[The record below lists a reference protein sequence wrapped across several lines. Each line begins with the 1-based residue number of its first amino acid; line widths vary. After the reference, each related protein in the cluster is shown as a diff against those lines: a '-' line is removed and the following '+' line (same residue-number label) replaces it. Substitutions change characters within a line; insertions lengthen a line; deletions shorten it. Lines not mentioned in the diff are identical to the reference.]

1 MKKTTIYIPVLL
13 LLFAA
18 PLVMGQDWLVPAEE
32 ATKANPSAYTLDNI
46 KSGKEIYTLNC
57 KSCHGDPGKNNPLAL
72 VPLPVDIAS
81 ERMQA
86 NTEGELFYKISK
98 GKGVMPPF
106 QSTLSEEDRWMLVNF
121 IENYSPDREALFID
135 APPIKA
141 KLLASV
147 SQEKGSVE
155 ILAEFEGPDAEY
167 LSLSGAPV
175 SISSSKAFG
184 NIWIGQAITNDMGRA
199 EFIIPEDVLGDE
211 EGGYISIVV
220 SLDENYEAQEVALE
234 KALVGKPKL
243 VPKLIQPEV
252 LWSTNENIST
262 WLLLSYILAAGG
274 SWFVIGYV
282 VFQII
287 KIKRYSKS
295 S

>member
-32 ATKANPSAYTLDNI
+32 AALANPSAYTLENI
-46 KSGKEIYTLNC
+46 KSGKAIYTLNC

-86 NTEGELFYKISK
+86 NTEGELFYKISN

-106 QSTLSEEDRWMLVNF
+106 QSTLSEADRWMLVNL
-121 IENYSPDREALFID
+121 IENYSPDREALYID

-147 SQEKGSVE
+147 SQEKGSIE
-155 ILAEFEGPDAEY
+155 ILAEYEGPDAEY
-167 LSLSGAPV
+167 LSLAGAPV
-175 SISSSKAFG
+175 SISSRRAFG

-199 EFIIPEDVLGDE
+199 EFIIPEDVKGDE
-211 EGGYISIVV
+211 EGYISMVV

-234 KALVGKPKL
+234 KAFVGKPKD

-252 LWSTNENIST
+252 LWSTNDNVST

>member
-1 MKKTTIYIPVLL
+1 MKKTTIYISGLL
-13 LLFAA
+13 LLFVA

-32 ATKANPSAYTLDNI
+32 AAKTNPSAYTLENI
-46 KSGKEIYTLNC
+46 KSGKATYTLNC
-57 KSCHGDPGKNNPLAL
+57 KSCHGDVGKNNPLAL

-86 NTEGELFYKISK
+86 NSEGGLYFKISN
-98 GKGVMPPF
+98 GKGLMPPF
-106 QSTLSEEDRWMLVNF
+106 QSTLSEKDRWNLVNF
-121 IENYSPDREALFID
+121 IMNFNPDREALLID

-147 SQEKGSVE
+147 SQEKKSLE
-155 ILAEFEGPDAEY
+155 ILAEYEGPDAEY
-167 LSLSGAPV
+167 LDLVGAPV

-184 NIWIGQAITNDMGRA
+184 NLLIGQAITNETGRA
-199 EFIIPEDVLGDE
+199 EFIIPDDVIGDE
-211 EGGYISIVV
+211 EGYISIVV
-220 SLDENYEAQEVALE
+220 SLGEDYEAREVVLE
-234 KALVGKPKL
+234 KALLGKAKL

-252 LWSTNENIST
+252 LWSTNDNVST

-274 SWFVIGYV
+274 SWLVIGYV
-282 VFQII
+282 IFQIV

>member
-1 MKKTTIYIPVLL
+1 MKKTTIYISGLL
-13 LLFAA
+13 LLFVA

-32 ATKANPSAYTLDNI
+32 AAKTNPSAYTLEII
-46 KSGKEIYTLNC
+46 KSGKATYTLNC
-57 KSCHGDPGKNNPLAL
+57 KSCHGDAGKNNPLAL

-86 NTEGELFYKISK
+86 NSEGELYYKISN
-98 GKGVMPPF
+98 GKGLMPPF
-106 QSTLSEEDRWMLVNF
+106 QTTLSDEDRWNLVNF
-121 IENYSPDREALFID
+121 IMNFNPDREALLFE

-147 SQEKGSVE
+147 SQENKSLE
-155 ILAEFEGPDAEY
+155 ILAEYEGPDAEY
-167 LSLSGAPV
+167 LDLVGASV

-184 NIWIGQAITNDMGRA
+184 NLLIGQAITNETGRA
-199 EFIIPEDVLGDE
+199 EFIIPDDVIGDE
-211 EGGYISIVV
+211 EGYISIVV
-220 SLDENYEAQEVALE
+220 SLDENYEALEVVLE
-234 KALVGKPKL
+234 KALLGKAKL

-252 LWSTNENIST
+252 LWSTNDNVST

-274 SWFVIGYV
+274 SWLVIAYV
-282 VFQII
+282 IFQIR

>member
-1 MKKTTIYIPVLL
+1 MKRTTIYISGLL

-18 PLVMGQDWLVPAEE
+18 PLLMGQDWPVPAEDAAME
-32 ATKANPSAYTLDNI
+32 NPTAYTLQNV
-46 KSGKEIYTLNC
+46 KSGRSVYTRNC

-72 VPLPVDIAS
+72 VPLPVDITS

-86 NTEGELFYKISK
+86 NTEGALFYKISN

-106 QSTLSEEDRWMLVNF
+106 HSTLSEEDRWMLVNF
-121 IENYSPDREALFID
+121 IKNYSPDREALWIE

-141 KLLASV
+141 QLLASV
-147 SQEKGSVE
+147 SQEEGSVE
-155 ILAEFEGPDAEY
+155 ILAEYEGENGEY
-167 LSLSGAPV
+167 LSLTGVPV

-184 NIWIGQAITNDMGRA
+184 NIPIGQAVTNNIGRA
-199 EFIIPEDVLGDE
+199 EFIIPEDVIGDE
-211 EGGYISIVV
+211 EGYISVVV
-220 SLDENYEAQEVALE
+220 SLDDNYEAQEVTLE
-234 KALVGKPKL
+234 KALVGKPKQ
-243 VPKLIQPEV
+243 VPRLIQPEV
-252 LWSTNENIST
+252 LWSTNENVST

-287 KIKRYSKS
+287 KIKRYSKTS
-295 S
+295 